1 MKMKKPTPAVT
12 VLAGVVLVLSLAL
25 VPTAFAGKGGGGKP
39 GGGGGTTGSGS
50 ISGPVLVTDL
60 NGNGLANFGDTVT
73 FNESTTATSQ
83 PYVNVLCYQNG
94 VQVMNSWNGFFDQ
107 ALNPTRNFG
116 LYSPSWQSGAASC
129 TAWLDMYTSHGG
141 TAKLASVSFQVGA

>member
-1 MKMKKPTPAVT
+1 MKIRKPTPAGT
-12 VLAGVVLVLSLAL
+12 ALATAALVFSLVLVPDAL
-25 VPTAFAGKGGGGKP
+25 AGKGSKPTGGG
-39 GGGGGTTGSGS
+39 SSS
-50 ISGPVLVTDL
+50 ITGPVMVTDVD
-60 NGNGLANFGDTVT
+60 GDGVVSFGDTVT

-94 VQVMNSWNGFFDQ
+94 VEVMNSWNGFFDQ

-129 TAWLDMYTSHGG
+129 TAWLDMYTKRG
-141 TAKLASVSFQVGA
+141 TAQLASVSFQVAA

>member
-1 MKMKKPTPAVT
+1 MAALM
-12 VLAGVVLVLSLAL
+12 LSVVLVPNAL
-25 VPTAFAGKGGGGKP
+25 AGKNP
-39 GGGGGTTGSGS
+39 GGGGGGSSS
-50 ISGPVLVTDL
+50 ISGPVMVADL
-60 NGNGLANFGDTVT
+60 NGNGLPNFGDTIT

-129 TAWLDMYTSHGG
+129 TAWLDMYTKRGVAQL
-141 TAKLASVSFQVGA
+141 TSVSFQVGA

>member
-1 MKMKKPTPAVT
+1 MKIRKLTPTGAV
-12 VLAGVVLVLSLAL
+12 LGGAALVVSLAL
-25 VPTAFAGKGGGGKP
+25 APAALAGKKPPTGGSGGGG
-39 GGGGGTTGSGS
+39 SS
-50 ISGPVLVTDL
+50 ITGPVLVTDV
-60 NGNGLANFGDTVT
+60 NGNGAVNFGDTVT
-73 FNESTTATSQ
+73 FNESTTATTQ

-129 TAWLDMYTSHGG
+129 TAWLDMNTRRGTSQ
-141 TAKLASVSFQVGA
+141 LASVSFQVGA

>member
-1 MKMKKPTPAVT
+1 MKIRKPTPAGT
-12 VLAGVVLVLSLAL
+12 ALATAALVFSLVLVPAAL
-25 VPTAFAGKGGGGKP
+25 AGKGSKPTGGG
-39 GGGGGTTGSGS
+39 SSS
-50 ISGPVLVTDL
+50 ITGPVMVTDVD
-60 NGNGLANFGDTVT
+60 GDGVVSFGDTVT

-94 VQVMNSWNGFFDQ
+94 VEVMNSWNGFFDQ

-129 TAWLDMYTSHGG
+129 TAWLDMYTKRG
-141 TAKLASVSFQVGA
+141 TAQLASVSFQVAA

>member
-1 MKMKKPTPAVT
+1 MKIRKPTPAGA
-12 VLAGVVLVLSLAL
+12 VLGGVALVVSLAL
-25 VPTAFAGKGGGGKP
+25 VPAALAGKGKP
-39 GGGGGTTGSGS
+39 GGGGGGGTIT
-50 ISGPVLVTDL
+50 GPVLVTDV
-60 NGNGLANFGDTVT
+60 NGNGVANFGDTVT

-129 TAWLDMYTSHGG
+129 TAWLDMYTKRG
-141 TAKLASVSFQVGA
+141 TAQLASVSFQVGA

>member
-1 MKMKKPTPAVT
+1 MKIRKPTPAGA
-12 VLAGVVLVLSLAL
+12 VLGGVALVVSLAL
-25 VPTAFAGKGGGGKP
+25 VPAALAGKGKP
-39 GGGGGTTGSGS
+39 GGGCGGGTIT
-50 ISGPVLVTDL
+50 GPVLVTDV
-60 NGNGLANFGDTVT
+60 NGNGVANFGDTVT

-129 TAWLDMYTSHGG
+129 TAWLDMYTKRG
-141 TAKLASVSFQVGA
+141 TAQLASVSFQVGA

>member
-1 MKMKKPTPAVT
+1 MKIRKLTPA
-12 VLAGVVLVLSLAL
+12 GVALGGISLVVSLAL
-25 VPTAFAGKGGGGKP
+25 VPAALAGKSKPPSGGS
-39 GGGGGTTGSGS
+39 SGS
-50 ISGPVLVTDL
+50 SITGPVLVTDV
-60 NGNGLANFGDTVT
+60 NGNGVVNFGDTVT

-94 VQVMNSWNGFFDQ
+94 VEVMNSWNGFFDQ

-129 TAWLDMYTSHGG
+129 TAWLDMYTKRG
-141 TAKLASVSFQVGA
+141 TAQLASVSFQVGA

>member
-1 MKMKKPTPAVT
+1 MKVRKPAPAGV
-12 VLAGVVLVLSLAL
+12 VLAGVVLALAL
-25 VPTAFAGKGGGGKP
+25 VPAAFAAR
-39 GGGGGTTGSGS
+39 GGGGGSGGGTGGGSSS
-50 ISGPVLVTDL
+50 ISPPILVTDA
-60 NGNGLANFGDTVT
+60 NHNGLVNFGDTVT

-116 LYSPSWQSGAASC
+116 LYSPSWQSGAANC
-129 TAWLDMYTSHGG
+129 TAWLDMTTRRGTSQ
-141 TAKLASVSFQVGA
+141 LASVSFQVGA